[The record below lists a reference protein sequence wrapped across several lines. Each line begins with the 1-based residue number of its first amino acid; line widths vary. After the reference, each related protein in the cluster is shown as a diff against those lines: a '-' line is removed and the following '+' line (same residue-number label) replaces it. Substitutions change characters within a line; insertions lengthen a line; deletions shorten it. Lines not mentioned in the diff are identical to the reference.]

1 MVKEKTIQEKIK
13 DWEVADL
20 PEDLRLEFANSSQSQ
35 LEDAFYQDLNFGTAG
50 MRGLLGVGTNRMNIY
65 TVAQTTEALAR
76 HMEKQGESAKQRGVV
91 ISGDSRINSEL
102 FKKISAEVLRAHG
115 ITVYLFNGPHPTPEL
130 SFAVMHLHTYAGI
143 MITASHNSKEYNG
156 YKLYEEDGGQLP
168 PKPADEIVRERQE
181 VTDIFH
187 IKKVAGGIKKIGSE
201 IDKEYLNQVK
211 TIPINRDLIKKW
223 GDKLTISFTPLYGA
237 GGDLGSKALKEAGFN
252 KILTVKEQFKPDG
265 TFPTVKYPNP
275 EFHEVFKI
283 SESYGADV
291 ELAVDPDSDRM
302 GVGYRTKDGS
312 YNYLTGNQIAALM
325 VNYILTAQQKAG
337 TLPKNGAIVTSIV
350 SSNLPELIA
359 KSFKVKQ
366 FTVLTGFKYIADK
379 IVEFDKKQNYSFEFG
394 FEESYGFLIKP
405 FVHDKDAIQAI
416 TLMSEL
422 AAYYKDRGMTI
433 GDGLDEIHAKFG
445 AFAEETKA
453 TEFPGEK
460 GQEEMTAVM
469 TKFRNRGPKEIGN
482 LKINL
487 VEDNDLRIAK
497 DLNTGAT
504 KKISL
509 PRANVIKYWLED
521 GSWVALRPSGTEPKL
536 KVYIGAKGENMSS
549 ANKRLDYLQTE
560 LEKLLKK

>member
-1 MVKEKTIQEKIK
+1 
-13 DWEVADL
+13 
-20 PEDLRLEFANSSQSQ
+20 
-35 LEDAFYQDLNFGTAG
+35 
-50 MRGLLGVGTNRMNIY
+50 
-65 TVAQTTEALAR
+65 
-76 HMEKQGESAKQRGVV
+76 
-91 ISGDSRINSEL
+91 
-102 FKKISAEVLRAHG
+102 
-115 ITVYLFNGPHPTPEL
+115 
-130 SFAVMHLHTYAGI
+130 
-143 MITASHNSKEYNG
+143 
-156 YKLYEEDGGQLP
+156 
-168 PKPADEIVRERQE
+168 
-181 VTDIFH
+181 
-187 IKKVAGGIKKIGSE
+187 
-201 IDKEYLNQVK
+201 
-211 TIPINRDLIKKW
+211 
-223 GDKLTISFTPLYGA
+223 
-237 GGDLGSKALKEAGFN
+237 
-252 KILTVKEQFKPDG
+252 
-265 TFPTVKYPNP
+265 
-275 EFHEVFKI
+275 
-283 SESYGADV
+283 
-291 ELAVDPDSDRM
+291 M